1 MSIPDPATAMARVF
15 GSRPD
20 DFVRLGDALWDPI
33 GRATVSHT
41 RPQLGETVLD
51 ACCGAGA
58 SAVPSARAVGST
70 GTVDAVDLA
79 GPLLVR
85 LRNRSATLPQ
95 LRTHRADVTTWT
107 GTGYDVVHCVLG
119 VFFLPDMDRG
129 ADHLLSCA
137 RPGGRAGITV
147 WQRGAMSSPGSALMQ
162 AVNEVTGRGLSFDA
176 SRHPESRI
184 DDATTFATWL
194 CERGLTDI
202 DVTIERLALPLEP
215 ELAWLL
221 VTGSGFVGMLES
233 LHAEQVDAVHRT
245 YLDILGAS
253 GATTVDA
260 STLIGTGIVGDPAQA
275 S

>member
-1 MSIPDPATAMARVF
+1 MARVF
-15 GSRPD
+15 GSHPD

-41 RPQLGETVLD
+41 RPQLGETGLD

-58 SAVPSARAVGST
+58 SAVPSARAVGPT
-70 GTVDAVDLA
+70 GRVDAVDLA
-79 GPLLVR
+79 DPLLAR
-85 LRNRSATLPQ
+85 LRDQAATLPQ
-95 LRTHRADVTTWT
+95 VRAHRADVTTWT

-129 ADHLLSCA
+129 VDHLLACA

-194 CERGLTDI
+194 CERGLTG
-202 DVTIERLALPLEP
+202 VEVAVERLALPVEP

-245 YLDILGAS
+245 YLDILETS
-253 GATTVDA
+253 GATTLDA
-260 STLIGTGIVGDPAQA
+260 TTLIGTGTVGDAGPAI
-275 S
+275 